1 MTSVSS
7 MFSLSVGKKM
17 IMGLTGLFLVSFL
30 FVHLSGNLLLF
41 KADGGVSFNEYTR
54 FMTTNPIIRVMEWV
68 LFAGFIFHIIYAAI
82 LTRQNRKARPVA
94 YAYNG
99 GKSGSSTWFSRNMGL
114 SGSVILAFLIIH
126 LVMFWGKY
134 KFGDATTQV
143 SIEEAYTMAYKVKQD
158 IALGSN
164 ATLVESGT
172 YVDLEEYLLLKENNQ
187 TNQMVKGISM
197 TEVVKA
203 SFGEWYIV
211 IFYMLSMVLVAFHLN
226 HGFQSSFRTL
236 GLMHK
241 KYTPLISKAGT
252 AISIVL
258 PLIFAAMPLVF
269 YIRSIS

>member
-7 MFSLSVGKKM
+7 MFTLSVGRKLL
-17 IMGLTGLFLVSFL
+17 MGLTGLFLVSFL

-41 KADGGVSFNEYTR
+41 KSDGGVSFNEYTR

-82 LTRQNRKARPVA
+82 ITRQNRKARPVA
-94 YAYNG
+94 YAYKG
-99 GKSGSSTWFSRNMGL
+99 GKGTSSSWFSRNMGL

-126 LVMFWGKY
+126 LIMFWGKY
-134 KFGDATTQV
+134 KFGDATAQV
-143 SIEEAYTMAYKVKQD
+143 SVEEAYTMAYKVKQD
-158 IALGSN
+158 IMHGSEEI
-164 ATLVESGT
+164 LVESGT
-172 YVDLEEYLLLKENNQ
+172 YVDLEEYLFLKEEGRAS
-187 TNQMVKGISM
+187 QMVQGISM

-203 SFGEWYIV
+203 SFGVWYIV
-211 IFYMLSMVLVAFHLN
+211 LFYILSMVLIAFHLN

-241 KYTPLISKAGT
+241 KYTPLITKAGT
-252 AISIVL
+252 AISIVV

>member
-7 MFSLSVGKKM
+7 MFNLSVGRKM

-41 KADGGVSFNEYTR
+41 KSDGGVSFNEYTR

-94 YAYNG
+94 YAYKG
-99 GKSGSSTWFSRNMGL
+99 GKGESSSWFSRNMGL

-134 KFGDATTQV
+134 KFGDATAQV
-143 SIEEAYTMAYKVKQD
+143 SIEEAYSMAYKVKQD
-158 IALGSN
+158 IAYGSD
-164 ATLVESGT
+164 AEFVESGT
-172 YVDLEEYLLLKENNQ
+172 YVDLEEYLLLKEDNRANE
-187 TNQMVKGISM
+187 MVKGISM

-211 IFYMLSMVLVAFHLN
+211 LFYVLSMVLIAFHLN

-241 KYTPLISKAGT
+241 KYTPLIQKAGM
-252 AISIVL
+252 AISVVL

-269 YIRSIS
+269 FFRSIA